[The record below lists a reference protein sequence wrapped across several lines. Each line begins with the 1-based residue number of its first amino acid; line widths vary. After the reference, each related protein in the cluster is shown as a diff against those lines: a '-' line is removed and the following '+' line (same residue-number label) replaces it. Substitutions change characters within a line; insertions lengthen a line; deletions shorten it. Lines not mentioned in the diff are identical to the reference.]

1 MFVES
6 FHKVL
11 KVIYLHHKRN
21 RRVDTLLVTLFKISK
36 DKAFGRLLKL
46 EKGKNTH
53 RTSEIN
59 QRHKCAEKMIMD
71 NAYSVLTVELDLEW
85 TVQSQSEQSI
95 VYIIR

>member
-6 FHKVL
+6 FHRVL

-21 RRVDTLLVTLFKISK
+21 RRVDTLLVTLLKISR
-36 DKAFGRLLKL
+36 DKAFGRLMKL

-59 QRHKCAEKMIMD
+59 RRHKCAEKMILD
-71 NAYSVLTVELDLEW
+71 NAYSVLTVELDME
-85 TVQSQSEQSI
+85 
-95 VYIIR
+95 